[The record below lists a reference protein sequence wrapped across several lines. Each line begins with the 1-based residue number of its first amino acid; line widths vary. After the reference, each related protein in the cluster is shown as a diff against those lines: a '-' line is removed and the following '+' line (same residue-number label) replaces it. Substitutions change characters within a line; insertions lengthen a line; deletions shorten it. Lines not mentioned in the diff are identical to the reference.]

1 MDCRDRISYLI
12 AADRI
17 GCAAL
22 AGRLWSCRGPPSDQR
37 RARLPGAA
45 RVLLRCSGGAG
56 KLREAQIEARIKA
69 QIKAQVEAA
78 PRKQA

>member
-1 MDCRDRISYLI
+1 
-12 AADRI
+12 
-17 GCAAL
+17 
-22 AGRLWSCRGPPSDQR
+22 
-37 RARLPGAA
+37 
-45 RVLLRCSGGAG
+45 LLRCSGGAG